1 MQNIKL
7 LDTYEQP
14 TLRTSQPHISPTGLG
29 YMVASPVLFV
39 WPQKNNWE
47 FFTPQSDMLYVEPAW
62 TDETPKKDV
71 E

>member
-1 MQNIKL
+1 
-7 LDTYEQP
+7 
-14 TLRTSQPHISPTGLG
+14 
-29 YMVASPVLFV
+29 MVASPVLFV

-71 E
+71 G